1 MALEIYKR
9 GQGKN
14 TRLGSGF
21 ALGTISAFG
30 CYRLFLKLSSTVDNL
45 VVQMLVPVFVFG
57 VMAAVLFWLANK
69 PSFADFMISA
79 EGEMKKVNWSTRE
92 EIVASTIVV
101 IVVLLFMAVLLGAT
115 DLLFRTLFSW
125 LLESGQVT

>member
-1 MALEIYKR
+1 MAIEIYKR

-14 TRLGSGF
+14 TRLWSGF
-21 ALGTISAFG
+21 ALGTISVFG
-30 CYRLFLKLSSTVDNL
+30 CYRLYLKLSSTVDDL
-45 VVQMLVPVFVFG
+45 VVQMMVPVCVFI
-57 VMAAVLFWLANK
+57 VIAAFLFWLANK
-69 PSFADFMISA
+69 PSLADFMISA

-101 IVVLLFMAVLLGAT
+101 IVVLLLMAALLGTT

-125 LLESGQVT
+125 LLGS

>member
-1 MALEIYKR
+1 MAIEIYKR

-14 TRLGSGF
+14 TRLWSGF

-30 CYRLFLKLSSTVDNL
+30 CYRLFLKLSSTVDDL

-57 VMAAVLFWLANK
+57 VIAAFLFWLANK
-69 PSFADFMISA
+69 PSLADFMISA

-101 IVVLLFMAVLLGAT
+101 IVVLLFMAALLGTT
-115 DLLFRTLFSW
+115 DLFFRTLFSW
-125 LLESGQVT
+125 LLGS

>member
-14 TRLGSGF
+14 TRLWSGF

-30 CYRLFLKLSSTVDNL
+30 CYRLFLKLSTTVDSL
-45 VVQMLVPVFVFG
+45 PVQMLVPVFVFG
-57 VMAAVLFWLANK
+57 VFAGVLFWLANK
-69 PSFADFMISA
+69 PSMADFLISA

-101 IVVLLFMAVLLGAT
+101 IVVLLFMAALLGAT
-115 DLLFRTLFSW
+115 DLFFRTLFSW
-125 LLESGQVT
+125 MLES

>member
-14 TRLGSGF
+14 TRLWSGF

-30 CYRLFLKLSSTVDNL
+30 CYRLFLKLSSTVEDL
-45 VVQMLVPVFVFG
+45 WVQMLVPVFVFG
-57 VMAAVLFWLANK
+57 AIAALLFWLANK
-69 PSFADFMISA
+69 PSLADFMISA

-101 IVVLLFMAVLLGAT
+101 IVVLVFMAALLGTT
-115 DLLFRTLFSW
+115 DLFFRTLFSW
-125 LLESGQVT
+125 LLES